1 MALRMEMKLSMLS
14 ASVKPKNMELPG
26 VGFDIGSE
34 NARMGFPLGDDR
46 TLMSTSPAPNCT
58 VCLEMLIMQLPSLNL
73 FVSVYHSHQK
83 PAI

>member
-1 MALRMEMKLSMLS
+1 MEMKLSMLS

-46 TLMSTSPAPNCT
+46 TLMSTSPVPSCT
-58 VCLEMLIMQLPSLNL
+58 VCLEMLINQNPLPYMVLDQYITTVKNL
-73 FVSVYHSHQK
+73 L
-83 PAI
+83 